1 MFLLCLLCLLSKTIL
16 STCLLPLVL
25 YSGEENKSLTEFV
38 TVYSYDEWL
47 QFNELSI
54 IAHTIIFIWK
64 SLSLFHCMYYI
75 CIWNSEQCSHT
86 TDFLLFLPQIIQ
98 DIQQNWN
105 LLAYSV
111 IVSLWTLETWM
122 SMYGMLMEKTVAH
135 SAAHTVTSCRRIEAA
150 CVSICQIFTMSEARK
165 L

>member
-1 MFLLCLLCLLSKTIL
+1 MFLLCLLSKAIL
-16 STCLLPLVL
+16 WTCLLPLVL
-25 YSGEENKSLTEFV
+25 YPGKENKSLTEFV
-38 TVYSYDEWL
+38 TVYSCDKWL

-54 IAHTIIFIWK
+54 IAHTIIFYVK
-64 SLSLFHCMYYI
+64 LFFFIPLHILYL
-75 CIWNSEQCSHT
+75 IWNSEQCSHT
-86 TDFLLFLPQIIQ
+86 THFLLFLPQIIQ

-111 IVSLWTLETWM
+111 ILSLWTLDTWM
-122 SMYGMLMEKTVAH
+122 CMYGMLMEKTVAH

-150 CVSICQIFTMSEARK
+150 SISICQIFTMSETRK